1 MSSVES
7 VRHARD
13 RRPPTL
19 HAFTLVELLVV
30 IGIIAVLIAILLPA
44 LSRARAAANR
54 VACLSN
60 LTQLHR
66 GVVMYTN
73 ANNGW
78 FPTCAFAQDGVGHF
92 QVNEDWIWWEANRD
106 LNGSAILSYLG
117 IGGEQFKKL
126 LRCPADTFDGRA
138 EAFKGSGQG
147 PYLYSY
153 SYNTSLASNT
163 KPPVFSKTK
172 ISQWRLPSTKIMI
185 TEASL
190 VFEPGWDYTVP
201 LTLRHGTTVSAKF
214 NRTMGKNVSAVFID
228 GHAEG
233 IDDDYALNPIQYQP
247 DAQ

>member
-1 MSSVES
+1 MTSVVS

-13 RRPPTL
+13 RHPPTL

-78 FPTCAFAQDGVGHF
+78 FPTCAFAANGISHVQLD
-92 QVNEDWIWWEANRD
+92 EDWVWWEANRD
-106 LNGSAILSYLG
+106 INGSAVAQCLG
-117 IGGEQFKKL
+117 IGGEQFKRL
-126 LRCPADTFDGRA
+126 LRCPADSFVGRK

-147 PYLYSY
+147 TYDYSY
-153 SYNTSLASNT
+153 GFNAYMSSNFR
-163 KPPVFSKTK
+163 PPAFVRSK
-172 ISQWRLPSTKIMI
+172 ISQWRPPSIKILL
-185 TEASL
+185 TEGSI
-190 VFEPGWDYTVP
+190 VTEPVWDFTVP
-201 LTLRHGTTVSAKF
+201 LTLRHGTANSSNF
-214 NRTMGKNVSAVFID
+214 NRIMGSKVSAVFVD

-233 IDDDYALNPIQYQP
+233 IDDDFALNAIQFQP